1 MNGLDG
7 NCSFPTCAL
16 DRTSQLLHMQKVADD
31 QDNRQQYPLCRQPR
45 SVYSTDRQI
54 GITHVMAERLESV

>member
-7 NCSFPTCAL
+7 NCSFPICAL
-16 DRTSQLLHMQKVADD
+16 DRTSQLLHMQKVAVD
-31 QDNRQQYPLCRQPR
+31 QDSRQQYQLCRHPQ
-45 SVYSTDRQI
+45 SVCSTGSYI